1 MLIVVVV
8 PRATN
13 TFPGS
18 PGGEVCVVLTK
29 LFVRFQASLVC
40 DKGAS
45 AVEYGLLLLVIAA
58 VAAIIVGIR
67 DRIQPV
73 YQAVLD
79 ALP

>member
-1 MLIVVVV
+1 MPINNHRV
-8 PRATN
+8 PQSR
-13 TFPGS
+13 
-18 PGGEVCVVLTK
+18 GEVCVVLTK
-29 LFVRFQASLVC
+29 LFVRVQSAFAS
-40 DKGAS
+40 DEGAS